1 MTDPIV
7 DEVRQFRQIHAQRF
21 HGDLEAIC
29 QDLRKLQ
36 QECGHPI
43 ATFQPQYLHPR
54 KTLQAEPEN
63 AKQAAA

>member
-7 DEVRQFRQIHAQRF
+7 DEVRMFRQEHTQRF

-29 QDLRKLQ
+29 KDLRKIQ

-43 ATFQPQYLHPR
+43 ATFQPKRHHPR
-54 KTLQAEPEN
+54 IISNTSQEN
-63 AKQAAA
+63 VKQAVA